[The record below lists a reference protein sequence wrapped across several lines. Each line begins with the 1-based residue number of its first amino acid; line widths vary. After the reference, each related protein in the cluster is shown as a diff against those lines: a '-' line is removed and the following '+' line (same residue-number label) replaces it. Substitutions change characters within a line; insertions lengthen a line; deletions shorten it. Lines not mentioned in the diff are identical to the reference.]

1 VQRSTINDQR
11 KDEAKNMSVYDLA
24 QVTKAQPYEVAAW
37 LNLPRGTD
45 YRAEVDP
52 MDAREYLAALK
63 EETD

>member
-1 VQRSTINDQR
+1 
-11 KDEAKNMSVYDLA
+11 MSVYDLA